1 MSTVRMNDRYGGELD
16 RITRLLVGIG
26 ALLGLLLAT
35 QAGGDSL
42 IGTAATLVLI
52 GVVITALGTAVT
64 GWRGIE
70 E

>member
-1 MSTVRMNDRYGGELD
+1 MNDRHGEQPDQL
-16 RITRLLVGIG
+16 TRLLVGGG

-35 QAGGDSL
+35 QVGGDSVV
-42 IGTAATLVLI
+42 GTAATLVLI
-52 GVVITALGTAVT
+52 GVVITALGTVVT

>member
-1 MSTVRMNDRYGGELD
+1 MDAVRMNDRYGEQLD
-16 RITRLLVGIG
+16 RITRLLVGGG

-35 QAGGDSL
+35 QVRGDSL
-42 IGTAATLVLI
+42 VGTAATLVLI